1 MWFRKKFNRL
11 AYWYGLKRANKH
23 DVTEVQAVQ
32 LRLIDPLL
40 FNDRNINRECVETI
54 DVVLPNLM
62 AYVKLLSEIKM
73 CLQEERFIELSRF
86 SIRPRT
92 VTIEA
97 FFTDDNRRRI
107 DVTVAI
113 GKLQALSLDCLNSFK
128 SIRHEQIGLAGFNAR
143 MLQKTLVSL
152 AHLADQLREYSAS

>member
-1 MWFRKKFNRL
+1 MWFRKKMNRL
-11 AYWYGLKRANKH
+11 AYWYGLKRANKR

-40 FNDRNINRECVETI
+40 FSNRNVNRECVETI

-62 AYVKLLSEIKM
+62 AYVRLLSEIKM

-86 SIRPRT
+86 AIQPRT

-97 FFTDDNRRRI
+97 FFIDDKRCRI
-107 DVTVAI
+107 DAVEAM
-113 GKLQALSLDCLNSFK
+113 GKLRSLSLDCLNSFK
-128 SIRHEQIGLAGFNAR
+128 SIRHEQTGIAGFNAR
-143 MLQKTLVSL
+143 ILQKTLVSL
-152 AHLADQLREYSAS
+152 ASLAGQLREYSAS